1 MSVTENLVTSVAA
14 LEALYD
20 APPWAAVAKETDT
33 LIAPYRA
40 FIELAPY
47 LTLATVGAEGVDCSP
62 RGDAPGFVRILDEKT
77 LLIPNRNGNNRI
89 ESLRNIVRD
98 PRIAIHFLIPGCAES
113 LRLKGR
119 AAISADP
126 ALTASLAIDGKVR
139 GRSSLSLSRAST
151 TTVRRPFTA
160 PSCGTRRRTLIAAA
174 CRVRTRFLPLS
185 NGGVAATPCR

>member
-1 MSVTENLVTSVAA
+1 L
-14 LEALYD
+14 LRWKRLYD

-89 ESLRNIVRD
+89 ESL
-98 PRIAIHFLIPGCAES
+98 FPGCAES

-126 ALTASLAIDGKVR
+126 ALTASLAIDGKSPRTVIIVTVESVYYHCAKAIHR
-139 GRSSLSLSRAST
+139 SRLWDASTHVDRSSLPST
-151 TTVRRPFTA
+151 NAILAAIQWRRCRNA
-160 PSCGTRRRTLIAAA
+160 MQIGRRRADPA
-174 CRVRTRFLPLS
+174 PLL
-185 NGGVAATPCR
+185 GR